1 MGTITACSEGL
12 ATLLSL
18 KARLE
23 DYVMAVTTTATTAE
37 ATKSDATKSVQT
49 YKTYIKATPQRIWD
63 ALTQPEWSERYG
75 YAPLVDYELREGG
88 RFRAYPN
95 DGMKAAGAP
104 DVVIDGKVT
113 EARPPR
119 KLVQTWRM
127 LMDPATSAE
136 GFTDLKYEIEPVR
149 GGVTKLTVT
158 HDLTGAPKLNAL
170 LLGES
175 ESSGA
180 GGGWSEV
187 LSGLKTLLETGS
199 QLPFQSGP
207 ERR

>member
-1 MGTITACSEGL
+1 
-12 ATLLSL
+12 
-18 KARLE
+18 
-23 DYVMAVTTTATTAE
+23 MAVTTAVTTAE
-37 ATKSDATKSVQT
+37 ATKSDATKTIQS
-49 YKTYIKATPQRIWD
+49 YKVYIKATPQRIWD

-75 YAPLVDYELREGG
+75 YAPLVDYELRDGG

-95 DGMKAAGAP
+95 EGMKALGMP
-104 DVVIDGKVT
+104 DVIIDGKVI
-113 EARPPR
+113 EVHPPR

-127 LMDPATSAE
+127 LMDPAMSAE
-136 GFTDLKYEIEPVR
+136 GFTQLTYEIVPVR

-158 HDLTGAPKLNAL
+158 HDLTSAPKLNAM

-207 ERR
+207 EKK